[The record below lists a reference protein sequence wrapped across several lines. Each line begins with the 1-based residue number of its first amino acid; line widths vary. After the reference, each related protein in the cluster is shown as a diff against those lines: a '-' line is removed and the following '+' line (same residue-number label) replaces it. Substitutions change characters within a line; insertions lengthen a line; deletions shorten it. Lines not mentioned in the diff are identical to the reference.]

1 VYVGNGSG
9 NAAELYLNNGTS
21 FQKSLQRQ
29 FEKDADYEDNDAVF
43 FDADNDGDLDLYV
56 ATGIHKTRNRRLEV
70 DRLYLNQ
77 KGSFVKS
84 RNQTLLN
91 PLNTSCVAAYDYDS
105 DGDVDLFIGNLS
117 NPKSFGANVN
127 AAILVNDG
135 TGNFTADYDFRL
147 NAKVTDASWIDI
159 NGDNQKDLLV
169 ATEWGTPQVFIN
181 KKGKLSL
188 LEIPK
193 NLEGLWQSIT
203 AFDIDKDGDK
213 DILLGNWGLN
223 TKFKAT
229 PENPL
234 RLYYGDFDANNKKET
249 VLTYSKKGKEYPVN
263 SKNELAAQ
271 MNRISTQF
279 VTHKN
284 YALKTVEEVLT
295 QDAVNKATKFTV
307 NTLASGYLENNKGT
321 FTLFKQFPKELQVAP
336 ITNFNEL
343 QFKGKDALIL
353 SGNSLRV
360 NTYHGGYTSLKG
372 ILLNSISEYQFVS
385 DLGMTPF
392 SKQIKSVKVV
402 EMKNEKRLLVVSNND
417 SLQSYSFKK

>member
-1 VYVGNGSG
+1 M
-9 NAAELYLNNGTS
+9 
-21 FQKSLQRQ
+21 
-29 FEKDADYEDNDAVF
+29 
-43 FDADNDGDLDLYV
+43 
-56 ATGIHKTRNRRLEV
+56 
-70 DRLYLNQ
+70 
-77 KGSFVKS
+77 
-84 RNQTLLN
+84 
-91 PLNTSCVAAYDYDS
+91 
-105 DGDVDLFIGNLS
+105 
-117 NPKSFGANVN
+117 
-127 AAILVNDG
+127 
-135 TGNFTADYDFRL
+135 
-147 NAKVTDASWIDI
+147 
-159 NGDNQKDLLV
+159 
-169 ATEWGTPQVFIN
+169 
-181 KKGKLSL
+181 

-307 NTLASGYLENNKGT
+307 NTLA
-321 FTLFKQFPKELQVAP
+321 
-336 ITNFNEL
+336 IW
-343 QFKGKDALIL
+343 L
-353 SGNSLRV
+353 SR
-360 NTYHGGYTSLKG
+360 K
-372 ILLNSISEYQFVS
+372 
-385 DLGMTPF
+385 
-392 SKQIKSVKVV
+392 
-402 EMKNEKRLLVVSNND
+402 
-417 SLQSYSFKK
+417 